1 MIQQP
6 MSSATLATGGLTM
19 ALGCELGWVRERLVE
34 GAAGALVD
42 APRWGSHPCHVDLV
56 VAVEASRSAFPTRG
70 WHAVTRD
77 SWCRDGDV
85 VVADVVTSGFDLRL
99 TWRGSVPVMTF
110 RYRPPQRTRVAGMA
124 LRGRARLLVRAA
136 LLQFPVMWAASLRG
150 RAPVH
155 AAAVDG
161 GPTGPLLLAGASGA
175 GKTTMVERAAA
186 GGDRWVSDN
195 LAVSDG
201 RSVWGLVEPVRS
213 VTGDGRGAPHGRR
226 ERRLDGRVASLDPAA
241 FVVLSRGPERRVE
254 RLDPQQAAQY
264 LVASTYAAG
273 ELRRYWPLHAVL
285 SLGSGAG
292 PAHPSVQQTARS
304 LAARMPCFAV
314 ELPPGGSS
322 VPTSLLTEVEER
334 SWT

>member
-1 MIQQP
+1 MSQQP
-6 MSSATLATGGLTM
+6 IASAKLATGGLTM
-19 ALGCELGWVRERLVE
+19 AVGCELGWVGERLVE
-34 GAAGALVD
+34 GAAGELVA
-42 APRWGSHPCHVDLV
+42 APRWGSPVSDVDLV
-56 VAVEASRSAFPTRG
+56 VAVEASRSAFPTQG
-70 WHAVTRD
+70 WRTVTRD
-77 SWCRDGDV
+77 SWCHDGDV

-99 TWRGSVPVMTF
+99 TWRGCVPVMTF
-110 RYRPPQRTRVAGMA
+110 RYRPPRRTRAAGVA
-124 LRGRARLLVRAA
+124 LRSRARLLVRAA
-136 LLQFPVMWAASLRG
+136 LLQYPVLWAAGLRG

-155 AAAVDG
+155 AAAVDA

-186 GGDRWVSDN
+186 SGDRWVSDN

-226 ERRLDGRVASLDPAA
+226 ERRLDGRVACLDPAA
-241 FVVLSRGPERRVE
+241 FVVLSRGPGRRVE
-254 RLDPQQAAQY
+254 RLDPQQAARD
-264 LVASTYAAG
+264 LAASTYAAG
-273 ELRRYWPLHAVL
+273 ELRRYWPLHGVL

-292 PAHPSVQQTARS
+292 PAHPPVQETAQL

-314 ELPPGGSS
+314 ELPPGATGA
-322 VPTSLLTEVEER
+322 PTSLLGDVEER